1 MITNQPFI
9 GPYLFQ
15 ATQVPFNT
23 GLNYEDKNKEKT
35 NGDQN
40 LLLYFN
46 IIILQN
52 EIDSLKERIKS
63 KKKNKK
69 IQ

>member
-35 NGDQN
+35 NVIKI
-40 LLLYFN
+40 YYY
-46 IIILQN
+46 IL
-52 EIDSLKERIKS
+52 IS
-63 KKKNKK
+63 
-69 IQ
+69 